1 MKEQNGW
8 GRPVLCQNVKPEH
21 DQLSARIA
29 KNQVTIDRSEGHGA
43 DYEQIDRSY
52 CCGLIAQKGF
62 PALRSWSTNPEHI
75 SSSVNPEPATAPPRL
90 PAPIGAKPA
99 LMPAEQSLR
108 QLDDNDPIEQRKEL
122 AV

>member
-29 KNQVTIDRSEGHGA
+29 KNQLTIDRSEGYGA

-52 CCGLIAQKGF
+52 CCGVITQKGF
-62 PALRSWSTNPEHI
+62 PALPSWSTNPEHI
-75 SSSVNPEPATAPPRL
+75 SSSDRRFTDDDSEHQQLAKDPWRAPRWIL
-90 PAPIGAKPA
+90 PAHPP
-99 LMPAEQSLR
+99 
-108 QLDDNDPIEQRKEL
+108 D
-122 AV
+122 